1 MSISPILAQP
11 PTNSAVEQKMN
22 DFTAKMNDR
31 ATKLASAKKQI
42 THLRVFSEKLAVGY
56 QLSIDMVLKLNGI
69 LGQYSKFFDSLSR
82 MLEQLD
88 KNFITPE
95 DIAIIKKITDETLT
109 KSMGEFGAQI
119 KSMRELYEKNNVDP
133 KQIDVLTE
141 AQAQMVNAGQTFVKS
156 AGQNGGECDNSSF
169 VNSKG
174 KFVVEKFKRD
184 FLRIFK
190 AKRRPQL
197 KIWIKNK

>member
-1 MSISPILAQP
+1 MSISPILTQP
-11 PTNSAVEQKMN
+11 QTNSAVEQKMN

-31 ATKLASAKKQI
+31 ATKLASAKEQI

-95 DIAIIKKITDETLT
+95 DIKIIKTLT
-109 KSMGEFGAQI
+109 DDTLA
-119 KSMRELYEKNNVDP
+119 KSMRDFTSQMTTMQELYVKNKMDP
-133 KQIDVLTE
+133 RQIQTLNDTQKEIL
-141 AQAQMVNAGQTFVKS
+141 NAGVSFVKS

>member
-1 MSISPILAQP
+1 
-11 PTNSAVEQKMN
+11 
-22 DFTAKMNDR
+22 
-31 ATKLASAKKQI
+31 
-42 THLRVFSEKLAVGY
+42 
-56 QLSIDMVLKLNGI
+56 
-69 LGQYSKFFDSLSR
+69 

-133 KQIDVLTE
+133 KQIDVLAD

-156 AGQNGGECDNSSF
+156 AAVQTPPKEESETYEGRGGSGRRSRPSF

-174 KFVVEKFKRD
+174 QFVVGKFKRE
-184 FLRIFK
+184 FLKLFR

-197 KIWIKNK
+197 KIWIKKK